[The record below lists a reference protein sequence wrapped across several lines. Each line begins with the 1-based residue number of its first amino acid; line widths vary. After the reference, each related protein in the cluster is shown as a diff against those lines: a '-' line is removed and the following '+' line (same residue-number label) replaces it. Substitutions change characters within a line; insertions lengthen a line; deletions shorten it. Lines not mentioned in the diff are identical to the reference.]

1 MRLSPRF
8 VTASVFLG
16 TFSPAFISLGG
27 DFSDPA
33 SRHGLFYTWFYW
45 LPVHV
50 DQLLMPDGDALT
62 IGLAMA
68 VYIAQYA
75 MLLAVLKV
83 ASNSARVFVDFM
95 RPHKHRA
102 GLIQSASK

>member
-1 MRLSPRF
+1 MRLSPSF
-8 VTASVFLG
+8 VAASVFLG
-16 TFSPAFISLGG
+16 TFSPALIGLGG

-33 SRHGLFYTWFYW
+33 SRHGLFYIWFYW

-50 DQLLMPDGDALT
+50 DQLLMPDGDVLT

-68 VYIAQYA
+68 VYTAQYA
-75 MLLAVLKV
+75 MLLAVLRAGV
-83 ASNSARVFVDFM
+83 NIGRVFVDFLN
-95 RPHKHRA
+95 PHRHRA